1 MYRMTRRIT
10 WALAA
15 LGLGAAMAL
24 AACGSDRAE
33 IAAAKCSMPVE
44 EEAGFGLLRGE
55 LPTMSVDVDDL
66 GEGHFRV
73 QGTVTKRGPG
83 DQTRTADFVCE
94 VSPDDSDK
102 LRGFAVTR
110 LEVSAIRTV
119 R

>member
-1 MYRMTRRIT
+1 MS
-10 WALAA
+10 ALAA
-15 LGLGAAMAL
+15 LGLGASMAL

-33 IAAAKCSMPVE
+33 IAAAECSMPVE

-55 LPTMSVDVDDL
+55 LPTIVVVDDL